1 MQRVGILGGSFDPV
15 HKGHLRIAK
24 SFLKSGLIE
33 KLLVIPAPAPPHKD
47 DIRVGFKH
55 RYEMLKLAFQD
66 WSGVEVSDL
75 EEKLPAPSYSI
86 QTIEYLQLEHPNTLF
101 YLCLGEDSLIH
112 FHTWF
117 RYKDIVERVTL
128 LVAERPHFDSS
139 IIDKELLEKT
149 IFVDHKP
156 INLSSTE
163 IRKSTDNQN
172 GTKSIPESVLEY
184 MHIHKLY
191 V

>member
-1 MQRVGILGGSFDPV
+1 MRRIGILGGSFDPV
-15 HKGHLRIAK
+15 HNGHLRIAK
-24 SFLKSGLIE
+24 SFLDSHLIE
-33 KLLVIPAPAPPHKD
+33 KLLIIPAPSPPHKND
-47 DIRVGFKH
+47 LRASFCH
-55 RYEMLKLAFQD
+55 RIEMLKLAFQD
-66 WSGVEVSDL
+66 WDGVEVSDL
-75 EEKLPAPSYSI
+75 EEKLSAPSYSI
-86 QTIEYLQLEHPNTLF
+86 QTIEYLQREHPNTLF

-163 IRKSTDNQN
+163 IRKSKDDQN
-172 GTKSIPESVLEY
+172 GTKSIPESVQEY
-184 MHIHKLY
+184 MHTYKLY